1 MNKKTAFASAILGAV
16 LVSSIALN
24 PAVATNYPAPAPTPS
39 PTNTYTL
46 PYGTYDSTEDCSGYD
61 INAHRVVTFG
71 GDKFHRVFNEQPSP
85 CWMRYYLHVGMFK
98 AFYVDVLPN
107 ARKAATKD
115 EIDAIDRKVSDVV
128 TTLKTLEITGYGFD
142 WYTHKEDLELKSAP
156 TPALVAKIRGYF
168 ANTPAAN
175 LVSLPG
181 DADYRIDLKAT
192 DQILVNDGEPALY
205 VNQLPYNLQGSSVAL
220 KSTLVQLGKKPA
232 AKPVVKKPVVKKLV
246 KKPVVKKPQ
255 VKKPKH

>member
-1 MNKKTAFASAILGAV
+1 VFGAV
-16 LVSSIALN
+16 LVSSIALS
-24 PAVATNYPAPAPTPS
+24 PALATSYPTPSPTPS

-46 PYGTYDSTEDCSGYD
+46 PYGTYDSNEDCSGYD
-61 INAHRVVTFG
+61 ITAHRVTTFG
-71 GDKFHRVFNEQPSP
+71 GKILHRVFNEQPSA
-85 CWMRYYLHVGMFK
+85 CWMRYYLHVGLFK
-98 AFYVDVLPN
+98 AFYIDVLPN
-107 ARKAATKD
+107 AKKAATSD

-142 WYTHKEDLELKSAP
+142 WYTQKEDLELKSAP

-181 DADYRIDLKAT
+181 DADYRIDFKAT
-192 DQILVNDGEPALY
+192 DQILVNDGEPAFYGNL
-205 VNQLPYNLQGSSVAL
+205 LPYSLQGSSIAL
-220 KSTLVQLGKKPA
+220 KSTLVQLGTKPA
-232 AKPVVKKPVVKKLV
+232 ARPVV

>member
-1 MNKKTAFASAILGAV
+1 VNKKTAFASTILSAV
-16 LVSSIALN
+16 LVSSIALS

-46 PYGTYDSTEDCSGYD
+46 PYGTYDSNEDCSGYD
-61 INAHRVVTFG
+61 ITAHRVTTFG
-71 GDKFHRVFNEQPSP
+71 GKVLHRVFNEQPSA
-85 CWMRYYLHVGMFK
+85 CWMRYYLHVGLYKSF
-98 AFYVDVLPN
+98 FIDVLPN
-107 ARKAATKD
+107 AKKAATSD

-156 TPALVAKIRGYF
+156 TPALLAKIRGYF

-181 DADYRIDLKAT
+181 DADYRIHLKAT

-205 VNQLPYNLQGSSVAL
+205 FNQLPYNLQGSSVAL

-232 AKPVVKKPVVKKLV
+232 AKPVVKKPVVKK
-246 KKPVVKKPQ
+246 PQ
-255 VKKPKH
+255 AKKPKH

>member
-1 MNKKTAFASAILGAV
+1 MKKKTAFAVSVFGAV
-16 LVSSIALN
+16 LVSSMAMSPAIA
-24 PAVATNYPAPAPTPS
+24 TSYPTPAPTPS

-61 INAHRVVTFG
+61 INVHRVLTFV
-71 GDKFHRVFNEQPSP
+71 GDMVHRVFNEQPSP
-85 CWMRYYLHVGMFK
+85 CWMRYFLHVGMFK

-107 ARKAATKD
+107 AQRAATND

-128 TTLKTLEITGYGFD
+128 TTLKTFEIQGWGFD
-142 WYTHKEDLELKSAP
+142 WYTHKENLYLTSTA
-156 TPALVAKIRGYF
+156 TPALVAKVRRYF

-181 DADYRIDLKAT
+181 DADYKLSEKAL
-192 DQILVNDGEPALY
+192 DQILVNDGESALY
-205 VNQLPYNLQGSSVAL
+205 GNLLPYSLQGSSIIL
-220 KSTLVQLGKKPA
+220 KSTLVQLGTKPA
-232 AKPVVKKPVVKKLV
+232 AKPVVKKPVVKKR
-246 KKPVVKKPQ
+246 VVKKQQ